1 MGDFKRLDVWR
12 RSQKLVATIYR
23 LTHGFPGVER
33 YGLSSQMRRA
43 AVSIAAN
50 LAEGCGRQGDVE
62 LRRFVRISLGSLSE
76 LECELLL
83 AVDLRYLET
92 DACQGISTEIR
103 LIRRMLQRLYEALP
117 GVRSKHRT
125 LS

>member
-12 RSQKLVATIYR
+12 RSQKLVATVYR
-23 LTHGFPGVER
+23 LTGDFPDVER
-33 YGLSSQMRRA
+33 YGLSSQMRRS

-83 AVDLRYLET
+83 AADLHYLET
-92 DACQGISTEIR
+92 HACQRIGTEIR
-103 LIRRMLQRLYEALP
+103 LIRRMLQRLHEALP
-117 GVRSKHRT
+117 GVRSKPRM
-125 LS
+125 LL